1 LAVFAH
7 HRLRG
12 VLRVA
17 SLLVACALLSTCGS
31 REPGET
37 LQGGPPKRVIW
48 IAIDSLRADHMGAW
62 GYERDT
68 SPWMDVLADQS
79 ATFDWAITP
88 SHATLHSVAGYFT
101 GRPFTQLGGDP
112 NVNIIPEDIVTL
124 AEALQGAGVLCRG
137 YSANYALRHDRGY
150 AQGFAEFKII
160 STPGKILAGID
171 EISAELRTN
180 YKRTPEREFIYI
192 HTMDVHNPYRPPHP
206 YGTMF
211 TQPYAGNAVVEGDAF
226 IETRRLHAR
235 SLHPFWS
242 QLHDLGP
249 ADIEFL
255 TGLYDGAIR
264 YTDTQLP
271 ELLKA
276 LEWDPK
282 RDLLIISADHGE
294 AMFEHQWWGHFAA
307 LRPTEIHV
315 PLIMNYA
322 GLKPARHGT
331 PVSLMDLYPTIAE
344 LWGIT
349 PPEGLRGVSLVPA
362 LTGGAVPPHDVYS
375 ESALMNGANAALI
388 SGDHWYMLVGNRSQH
403 QPWHPWPYEEYL
415 YRFRDDPKGLNDLLA
430 AETAIADELNA
441 KLRAYN
447 PRWAEYTPENI
458 RGGDERAVLG
468 DNVLTL
474 VESGAADST
483 LQEAGDGAWQVEV
496 PVSELVYTAEGLTP
510 YEPLFLEMKYTLES
524 GRLYMSL
531 APAEYRWPGTGR
543 AQEIWQHV
551 CAKPG
556 ADHTLA
562 ATVVPLGDT
571 ARLVITMMPGTK
583 ARFDAPTLRR
593 MNFKRIEEWPHAP
606 ATDTSDS
613 GLSVE
618 ERQRLEALGYMA
630 PTTPAPP
637 TVPPASE
644 PQTGTPPN

>member
-1 LAVFAH
+1 MKLRAPFR

-12 VLRVA
+12 VMRFA
-17 SLLVACALLSTCGS
+17 ALLAVVALASTCS
-31 REPGET
+31 RDSSPH
-37 LQGGPPKRVIW
+37 LRGGPPKRVIW
-48 IAIDSLRADHMGAW
+48 IAVDSLRADHMGAW

-68 SPWMDVLADQS
+68 SPWMDNLVTRS
-79 ATFDWAITP
+79 ATFDWAISP

-112 NVNIIPEDIVTL
+112 NVNKIPDEIVTL
-124 AEALQGAGVLCRG
+124 AEALSGAGVLCRG

-150 AQGFAEFKII
+150 AQGFSDFRII
-160 STPGKILAGID
+160 STPGKILASID
-171 EISAELRTN
+171 EVATDIRAN
-180 YKRTPEREFIYI
+180 YKRDPKQREFIYV
-192 HTMDVHNPYRPPHP
+192 HTMDVHNPYRPPYP

-211 TQPYAGNAVVEGDAF
+211 TQPYEGSAVVEGDAY

-242 QLHDLGP
+242 QLHNLGP

-276 LEWDPK
+276 LDWDPR

-315 PLIMNYA
+315 PLIVNYA
-322 GLKPARHGT
+322 GIKPMHHGA
-331 PVSLMDLYPTIAE
+331 PVSLMDLYPTLTDLFAIA
-344 LWGIT
+344 
-349 PPEGLRGVSLVPA
+349 PPDGLRGTSLMPA
-362 LTGGAVPPHDVYS
+362 LAGDAMTPHDVYS
-375 ESALMNGANAALI
+375 ESALQNGANAALI
-388 SGDHWYMLVGNRSQH
+388 SGDYWYMLVGNRSQH
-403 QPWHPWPYEEYL
+403 QPWHPWPYEENL
-415 YRFRDDPKGLNDLLA
+415 YKYRDDAKGLNDVLA
-430 AETAIADELNA
+430 SETAIADELNA

-458 RGGDERAVLG
+458 RGGDERALLD
-468 DNVLTL
+468 DNVLKPAAPTATQSNL
-474 VESGAADST
+474 VET
-483 LQEAGDGAWQVEV
+483 GDGAWQVEV
-496 PVSELVYTAEGLTP
+496 PVSELAYTAEGLTP
-510 YEPLFLEMKYTLES
+510 YEPLFLEMKYTLET
-524 GRLYMSL
+524 GRIYMSL

-543 AQEIWQHV
+543 ALDIWEHV

-556 ADHTLA
+556 ADQTLA
-562 ATVVPLGDT
+562 ATIVPLKDT
-571 ARLVITMMPGTK
+571 MRLVITMMPGTK

-606 ATDTSDS
+606 ANDTSDS
-613 GLSVE
+613 GLTIE
-618 ERQRLEALGYMA
+618 EQQQMQALGYMA
-630 PTTPAPP
+630 D
-637 TVPPASE
+637 E
-644 PQTGTPPN
+644 PEKKP